1 MTKRD
6 KLNPN
11 YISKLI
17 TEDPDTP
24 GEMLTPGQFII
35 AVNGIVASAPHGRQ
49 HEAIANITEIG
60 RQDSNRLIEMLSQFE
75 PSHDLK
81 YLADFFKT
89 RGSNIMLVSDLA
101 KILYDDTVV
110 MQILDKIDLTT
121 THGDIE
127 SEDEEDIYNSEGDG
141 YSH

>member
-6 KLNPN
+6 KRNPN

-17 TEDPDTP
+17 TEDPNTP
-24 GEMLTPGQFII
+24 GELLTPSQFII

-49 HEAIANITEIG
+49 HEAIANIAEIG
-60 RQDSNRLIEMLSQFE
+60 KQDSNRLIELLNQFE
-75 PSHDLK
+75 PSHNLN

-89 RGSNIMLVSDLA
+89 RGSNIMLIADLA
-101 KILYDDTVV
+101 KTLYDDAVV
-110 MQILDKIDLTT
+110 VQILDKIDLATKHT
-121 THGDIE
+121 DTE
-127 SEDEEDIYNSEGDG
+127 SGEEEDIYNSEGDG

>member
-1 MTKRD
+1 MSKRD
-6 KLNPN
+6 KRNPN

-17 TEDPDTP
+17 TEDPNTP
-24 GEMLTPGQFII
+24 GEMLTPNQFIV

-49 HEAIANITEIG
+49 HEAIANITEMG
-60 RQDSNRLIEMLSQFE
+60 RQDPNKLIGLLNQFE

-89 RGSNIMLVSDLA
+89 RGSNIMLVSNLA
-101 KILYDDTVV
+101 NILYDDTVV
-110 MQILDKIDLTT
+110 MQILDKIDINT
-121 THGDIE
+121 THEDTEG
-127 SEDEEDIYNSEGDG
+127 DEEDIYNSEGDG

>member
-1 MTKRD
+1 M
-6 KLNPN
+6 
-11 YISKLI
+11 
-17 TEDPDTP
+17 
-24 GEMLTPGQFII
+24 
-35 AVNGIVASAPHGRQ
+35 
-49 HEAIANITEIG
+49 G
-60 RQDSNRLIEMLSQFE
+60 RQDPNKLIGLLNQFE

-89 RGSNIMLVSDLA
+89 RGSNIMLISDLA
-101 KILYDDTVV
+101 KILYDDAVV

-121 THGDIE
+121 EHRDTE